1 MACTFNPSTPELEA
15 RGRSHKVPG
24 QASLGYLVRLKTER
38 KMETREMTQSIRCL
52 LCKQKELSLDPPHP
66 YPCKSQTVV
75 TMHVTPNE
83 GVDRG
88 AKRGNRRIPRFYWP
102 INLAQS
108 MCFKFSERLI
118 SKQKRKEK
126 KRKINKKQNKKIP
139 YA

>member
-1 MACTFNPSTPELEA
+1 M
-15 RGRSHKVPG
+15 
-24 QASLGYLVRLKTER
+24 RLKTER
-38 KMETREMTQSIRCL
+38 KMETGEMTQSIRCL

-83 GVDRG
+83 GQDGG
-88 AKRGNRRIPRFYWP
+88 AKRGNRRIPRFYWL

-108 MCFKFSERLI
+108 ICFKFSERPI

-126 KRKINKKQNKKIP
+126 KRWVSKERYCASPFYVNL
-139 YA
+139 A